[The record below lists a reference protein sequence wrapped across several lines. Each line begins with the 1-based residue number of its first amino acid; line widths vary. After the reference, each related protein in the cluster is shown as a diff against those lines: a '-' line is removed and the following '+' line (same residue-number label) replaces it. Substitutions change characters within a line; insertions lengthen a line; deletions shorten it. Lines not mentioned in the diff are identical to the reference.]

1 MTEVVIKTSGLT
13 KIFGDGAPVHA
24 VREVDLTVHRGEF
37 VALVGPSG
45 SGKTT
50 LLNLLSGIDTPTRG
64 AVYFRDT
71 RLDTLTE
78 SERARLR
85 LHHMGFVFQS
95 YNLIP
100 VLTAYENVALV
111 LELLGVPARER
122 HARVMALFEELG
134 LAELADRFPTKLSG
148 GQQQRVAVAR
158 AMIHEPALILADEPT
173 ANLDTEN
180 AMALMEL
187 IARLNR
193 TRGVTVIL
201 TTHDPRIMK
210 WARRIIELRDG
221 RVIDD
226 RTVTP
231 EPAVQARSE

>member
-1 MTEVVIKTSGLT
+1 MNAALIKTEGLT
-13 KIFGDGAPVHA
+13 KIFEDGAPVHA
-24 VREVDLTVHRGEF
+24 VRDVNVTIRRGEF

-78 SERARLR
+78 SERARIR
-85 LHHMGFVFQS
+85 LHQMGFVFQS

-122 HARVMALFEELG
+122 HRRVMALFEELG
-134 LAELADRFPTKLSG
+134 LADLAGRFPAKLSG

-158 AMIHEPALILADEPT
+158 AIIHRPELILADEPT

-180 AMALMEL
+180 AMALMDL
-187 IARLNR
+187 MGRLNES
-193 TRGVTVIL
+193 RGVTFII

-210 WARRIIELRDG
+210 YARRIIELRDG

-226 RTVTP
+226 RAVTP
-231 EPAVQARSE
+231 DAAVQPRTE